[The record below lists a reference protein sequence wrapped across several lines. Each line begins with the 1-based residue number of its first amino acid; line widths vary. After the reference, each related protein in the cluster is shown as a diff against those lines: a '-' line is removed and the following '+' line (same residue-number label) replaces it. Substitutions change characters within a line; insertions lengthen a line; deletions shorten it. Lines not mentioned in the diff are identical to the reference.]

1 MNPDRGRPSKAFP
14 QCKRPQ
20 HPLQSPVRVLL
31 YYSGIKPPTVTISLR
46 KHQERILDRMLTYNK
61 GQIIVPTGGGKTL
74 TMILDTQRR
83 HDVINNGT
91 TTVVVAPRILLAEQL
106 CSEFMEVLD
115 PNNSDPYLHV
125 MHVHSGETHYTS
137 TSNAYQIHL
146 YANCARACGEI
157 VIIFTSYNSLHR
169 IQEADIEVNAIYF
182 DEAHNSVK
190 KNFFPATEF
199 FAENADRC
207 YFYTATPKHSLT
219 PNKPGMNWSV
229 YGQVLENVPAPEL
242 VQQGYILPPKVVVKK
257 LDVIKGRK
265 VMYAEDGDNLIET
278 IDDNEVD
285 KILICARSTKQ
296 IMGLISQ
303 SNFVADLVERDY
315 HWMMI
320 TSKTGAIIDGKKVD
334 REKFFETL
342 NKWGKESDRK
352 FVVIHHSILS
362 EGINVN
368 GLEAVIF
375 MRNMDYIGIS
385 QSIGR
390 VIRLG
395 AESKTFGLVCI
406 PTYDSVGISTAKKV
420 QAVVDVVFNQGQPAI
435 SEIRR

>member
-1 MNPDRGRPSKAFP
+1 MTVIELHTIVPI
-14 QCKRPQ
+14 
-20 HPLQSPVRVLL
+20 VREYL
-31 YYSGIKPPTVTISLR
+31 YYYHMNKITLR
-46 KHQERILDRMLTYNK
+46 PHQQRILDRMLAYNK

-74 TMILDTQRR
+74 TMIVDTQRR

-106 CSEFMEVLD
+106 CSEFMEVID

-137 TSNAYQIHL
+137 TTNADKINVF
-146 YANCARACGEI
+146 ANCARNMGENC
-157 VIIFTSYNSLHR
+157 IIFTTYNSLHR
-169 IQEADIEVNAIYF
+169 IMEADIEVNNIYF

-190 KNFFPATEF
+190 KNFFPATEY

-219 PNKPGMNWSV
+219 PKKPGMNWSV
-229 YGQVLENVPAPEL
+229 YGQVLANIPAPEL
-242 VQQGYILPPKVVVKK
+242 VEGGYILPPKVVVKK
-257 LDVIKGRK
+257 LDLIKGRK
-265 VMYAEDGDNLIET
+265 VMYAEDCDNLLET
-278 IDDNEVD
+278 IDDNNID
-285 KILICARSTKQ
+285 KTLICARTTKQ

-303 SNFVADLVERDY
+303 SDFCVELARRGY
-315 HWMMI
+315 SWMTI

-334 REKFFETL
+334 REKFFDTL
-342 NKWGKESDRK
+342 NAWGKDSEKK

-362 EGINVN
+362 EGINVS

-395 AESKTFGLVCI
+395 STEKTFGLVCI
-406 PTYDSVGISTAKKV
+406 PTYDTVGISTAKKV

>member
-1 MNPDRGRPSKAFP
+1 MTLTLRPH
-14 QCKRPQ
+14 QKRIINR
-20 HPLQSPVRVLL
+20 LQN
-31 YYSGIKPPTVTISLR
+31 YK
-46 KHQERILDRMLTYNK
+46 K
-61 GQIIVPTGGGKTL
+61 GQVIVPTGGGKTL
-74 TMILDTQRR
+74 TMIMDAQSSMNRCNSG
-83 HDVINNGT
+83 V

-106 CSEFMEVLD
+106 CSEFMEVID

-137 TSNAYQIHL
+137 TTKAEKIHL
-146 YANCARACGEI
+146 YAGCARSMGEN
-157 VIIFTSYNSLHR
+157 VIIFTTYNSLHR
-169 IQEADIEVNAIYF
+169 IMEADIEVNTIYF
-182 DEAHNSVK
+182 DEAHNSVNR
-190 KNFFPATEF
+190 NFFPATEY

-219 PNKPGMNWSV
+219 ATKPGMNWSV
-229 YGQVLENVPAPEL
+229 YGQVLANIPAPEL
-242 VQQGYILPPKVVVKK
+242 VEGGYILPPKVVVKQ
-257 LDVIKGRK
+257 LPMIKGRK
-265 VMYAEDGDNLIET
+265 VMYAEDADNLLET
-278 IDDNEVD
+278 IDDNNIS
-285 KILICARSTKQ
+285 KTLICARATKQ
-296 IMGLISQ
+296 IVGLISHSDFCAELYQ
-303 SNFVADLVERDY
+303 RGYS
-315 HWMMI
+315 WMTI

-334 REKFFETL
+334 RETFFNTL
-342 NKWGKESDRK
+342 NTWGKDPDKK

-362 EGINVN
+362 EGINVS

-395 AESKTFGLVCI
+395 ADTKTFGLVCI
-406 PTYDSVGISTAKKV
+406 PTYDSVGISTARKV